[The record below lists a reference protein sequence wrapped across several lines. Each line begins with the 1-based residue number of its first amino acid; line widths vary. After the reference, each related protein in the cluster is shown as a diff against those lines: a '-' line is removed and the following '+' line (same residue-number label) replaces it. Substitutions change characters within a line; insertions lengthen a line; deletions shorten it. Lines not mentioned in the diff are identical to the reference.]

1 MKQAIN
7 AKVLES
13 IVQISDLNRGG
24 AANVIDTIIYLI
36 ILVKNMAKKYLF
48 QLLGCRLSYAMG
60 YCC

>member
-13 IVQISDLNRGG
+13 IIPISDLNRGG
-24 AANVIDTIIYLI
+24 VANVIDSIIYLI

-48 QLLGCRLSYAMG
+48 
-60 YCC
+60 